1 MGFSAL
7 AGSLHDSAADKDGC
21 LYQIYSIFWEWHNNA
36 FENESVLILTP
47 LQNTLIILSE
57 SYLFIL
63 SVVSSRMI
71 KHGVIL
77 LHLLCV

>member
-21 LYQIYSIFWEWHNNA
+21 LYQIYSIFWEWHSNA
-36 FENESVLILTP
+36 FGLILTP